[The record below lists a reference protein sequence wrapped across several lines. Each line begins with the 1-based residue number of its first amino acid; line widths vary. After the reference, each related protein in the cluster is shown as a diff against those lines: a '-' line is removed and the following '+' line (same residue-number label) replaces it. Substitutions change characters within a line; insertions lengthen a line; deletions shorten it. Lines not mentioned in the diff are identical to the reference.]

1 MYGPKETAI
10 MILGKGKKN
19 SPDMMEEEEMEFGET
34 EEMEEEVSEYS
45 DEQHGMAEEL
55 VAAVQD
61 GDTHKILESIHG
73 IYMSY

>member
-19 SPDMMEEEEMEFGET
+19 PPDMMEEEEMEFGET

-61 GDTHKILESIHG
+61 GDTHGILESIHG